1 MIPLPG
7 TAVRFSATLF
17 LSAFLLF
24 LIQPMIGKMVL
35 PLLGGSPMVWNTCM
49 VFFQVTLLAGYL
61 YAHLL
66 SRMLDVRRAI
76 CVHVLLMLPVIG
88 TLIFVTLPYSLAHG
102 PAAGSG
108 RLLPDIPSGVFTE
121 LRDRLHLDTAQDRP
135 IVFLLATLA
144 LSVGAPLFLLSASA
158 PLCQRWFAHT
168 AHSASRD
175 PYFLYAASN
184 AGSLLALLAYPI
196 LVEPNL
202 GLLDQASAW
211 AVGYVVVVVLL
222 GACGVSVLI
231 SLARPRPQLFEPA
244 AVPRLTDQPLTFGRR
259 FRWLFLAAVPSS
271 LLLGVTTHLTTDVAA
286 LPLFWVVPLALYLLT
301 FILAFRRSSVSNSR
315 VRVGFM
321 ATLVILQTQALA
333 HGLTNPPWLLFPL
346 HLIAFFAIALV
357 CHGELAASRPSS
369 EHLTEFYLWLSLG
382 GVLGG
387 MFNTLVAPWLFDL
400 TFELPL
406 AIVLACLLMP
416 RLTESSDKRFVN
428 WLDLWLPVL
437 LGLLVATAALTIGTS
452 FWPHVVLVGVLP
464 SLICLGFVRRPVRFA
479 LGVGALMLAG
489 SLGSTSVSE
498 RHLVYIERNFFGTI
512 RVVDGMTDERT
523 PRRYREFI
531 HGTTTHGRQIL
542 SDDRVERNEPLA
554 YFGRSGPVG
563 DIFAS
568 LPPKQRFSR
577 SFGILGLGIGTLASY
592 FDVVEEPAQTWF
604 FYEIDPAVIE
614 VAKGRFNY
622 LSDVPIAKKGQ
633 KYVFPL
639 KEKLAFLLDIYP
651 GDARLGL
658 ERSVMNRLDILF
670 ADAFS
675 SDAVPVHLL
684 TREALGLYMRS
695 IQPAGFIVFN
705 VTNRYLDLEP
715 VLGDLAADAGL
726 VCIARRQGA
735 EELSA
740 EDFGKGIRPSHWVV
754 MARKEEDLGNLAKNP
769 RWHKVEGRPG
779 VRVWSDD
786 YSNLLG
792 AFRWR

>member
-1 MIPLPG
+1 MSIPLR
-7 TAVRFSATLF
+7 TALLGPTPRFTATLF

-49 VFFQVTLLAGYL
+49 VFFQVTLLGGYV
-61 YAHLL
+61 YAHVL
-66 SRMLDVRRAI
+66 SRMLDVRHAI
-76 CVHVLLMLPVIG
+76 CIHVLLMALVIG

-102 PAAGSG
+102 PAASS
-108 RLLPDIPSGVFTE
+108 RKLLPDIPSSIFTE

-135 IVFLLATLA
+135 ILFLLATLA

-158 PLCQRWFAHT
+158 PLCQRWFAQT
-168 AHSASRD
+168 PHSASRD

-184 AGSLLALLAYPI
+184 AGSLLALLAYPV

-202 GLLDQASAW
+202 GLLDQATAW
-211 AVGYVVVVVLL
+211 AVGYVAVVVFL
-222 GACGVSVLI
+222 GGCGLSVLV
-231 SLARPRPQLFEPA
+231 SLTRPRPQLSGPA
-244 AVPRLTDQPLTFGRR
+244 AMPPVIDQPMMWGRR
-259 FRWLFLAAVPSS
+259 LRWLVLAAVPSS

-301 FILAFRRSSVSNSR
+301 FILAFSRSSVPNSR
-315 VRVGFM
+315 ARVGFM
-321 ATLVILQTQALA
+321 AALVLLQTQALA

-346 HLIAFFAIALV
+346 HLIALFAIALV

-369 EHLTEFYLWLSLG
+369 DHLTEFYLWLSLG

-387 MFNTLVAPWLFDL
+387 MFNTLVAPWMFDM

-406 AIVLACLLMP
+406 AIVLACLMMP
-416 RLTESSDKRFVN
+416 RPAQTSDKRFVN

-437 LGLLVATAALTIGTS
+437 LGLLVGAAALTIGAS
-452 FWPHVVLVGVLP
+452 FWPRVVLVGIVP
-464 SLICLGFVRRPVRFA
+464 SLVCLAFVRRPFRFA

-489 SLGSTSVSE
+489 SLGSSSVSG
-498 RHLVYIERNFFGTI
+498 RQLVYIERNFFGTI
-512 RVVDGMTDERT
+512 RVVDGMTDEAT
-523 PRRYREFI
+523 PRKYREFI

-542 SDDRVERNEPLA
+542 SEDRTERIEPLA
-554 YFGRSGPVG
+554 YFSRSGPVG

-568 LPPKQRFSR
+568 LPPKQRHR
-577 SFGILGLGIGTLASY
+577 RFGVLGLGIGSLISY
-592 FDVVEEPAQTWF
+592 FDVVEDPFQAWV
-604 FYEIDPAVIE
+604 FYEIDRAVIQ
-614 VAKGRFNY
+614 VAKREFSY
-622 LSDVPIAKKGQ
+622 LADVPRPKNWKAPEPFPGKGALVNIA
-633 KYVFPL
+633 
-639 KEKLAFLLDIYP
+639 P
-651 GDARLGL
+651 GDARLHLLPKGFD
-658 ERSVMNRLDILF
+658 VLF

-675 SDAVPVHLL
+675 SDSVPVHLL
-684 TREALGLYMRS
+684 TREALALYLS
-695 IQPAGFIVFN
+695 CIPPAGLIVFN

-726 VCIARRQGA
+726 ICIARRQGA
-735 EELSA
+735 EEIST
-740 EDFGKGIRPSHWVV
+740 EDLAKGVKPSHWVV
-754 MARKEEDLGNLAKNP
+754 MARKEEHLGNLAMNP
-769 RWHKVEGRPG
+769 RWHKVAGRPG